1 MWCRYKTYFCRRSG
15 KNLAERLKRG
25 KIMPTFKLVGEF
37 TFKRTVYERAMT
49 KLSYFVEYLLWEI
62 RTNIMITRF
71 KEFLTKIRY
80 MQTKFL
86 DSKLIR

>member
-1 MWCRYKTYFCRRSG
+1 
-15 KNLAERLKRG
+15 
-25 KIMPTFKLVGEF
+25 MPTFKLVGEF